1 MLTTMAKPKIYKIPH
16 RTNILLEKQLFT
28 DAMRKA
34 NAQGFSL
41 SEYIARLL
49 INDMGRKASLSN
61 RNGRIYDKE
70 AA

>member
-1 MLTTMAKPKIYKIPH
+1 MAKPNIYTVPK

-34 NAQGFSL
+34 NDEGFSL

-49 INDMGRKASLSN
+49 INDMGRKVSLSK
-61 RNGRIYDKE
+61 RNGRIYGE